1 MADTDKKTNQN
12 NKPNNQVFRQKTLD
26 RISSPEQLTDYLK
39 VTSPG
44 VWVILITVILLLAGL
59 IVWSTIGNLET
70 TEEVK
75 IMVQSNQAVILS
87 ENVDKYK
94 EGMDVIVKDKKYYI
108 EHIKMTEYGYSYAG
122 FETELPDGEYTAEVV
137 TEVVHPINFLI
148 K

>member
-94 EGMDVIVKDKKYYI
+94 EGMDVRVKDKKYDI
-108 EHIKMTEYGYSYAG
+108 EHITMTE
-122 FETELPDGEYTAEVV
+122 
-137 TEVVHPINFLI
+137 
-148 K
+148 

>member
-1 MADTDKKTNQN
+1 MADTYKKTNQN

-94 EGMDVIVKDKKYYI
+94 EGMDVRVKDKKYDI
-108 EHIKMTEYGYSYAG
+108 EHITMTEYGYSYAS

-137 TEVVHPINFLI
+137 TEVVHPIDFLI